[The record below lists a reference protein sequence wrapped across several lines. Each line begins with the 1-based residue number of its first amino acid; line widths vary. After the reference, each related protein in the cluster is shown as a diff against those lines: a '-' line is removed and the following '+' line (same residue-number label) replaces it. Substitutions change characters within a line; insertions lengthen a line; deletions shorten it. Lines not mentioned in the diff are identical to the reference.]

1 MKAISLVVGVLV
13 GLVSSSVFAQADPQA
28 PKVSNAEQ
36 VEALYAEGAAL
47 YKSERYR
54 EAIDRFERAYALFP
68 EPNLLYNIARA
79 HEALGQ
85 TEEAISVYERFLAQ
99 ENIASSLKAKAER
112 KLKVLK
118 EAKLKSAVQALEP
131 PPEPAKPAKTPSAD
145 VSSKP
150 VDNAPALSN
159 PTPATTVETQSG
171 GSGRVW
177 GWVLGATA
185 VAAVAAGGVVFGLG
199 FRDHQKV
206 DDAKAEAGTM
216 SIASLSQVEA
226 DDLISAGS
234 TKKTAGVAVMGGGAA
249 LGVIS
254 AIIFF
259 ASSDP
264 EPSLQASAAPVHQG
278 AVFSLNGVF

>member
-1 MKAISLVVGVLV
+1 MGILV
-13 GLVSSSVFAQADPQA
+13 GFASSSVLAQADPQS

-47 YKSERYR
+47 YKSERFR

-85 TEEAISVYERFLAQ
+85 TDEAISVYERFLAQ

-131 PPEPAKPAKTPSAD
+131 PPEPAKPAKAPSAE

-150 VDNAPALSN
+150 AENASSALSN
-159 PTPATTVETQSG
+159 PTPTTTVETQPGS
-171 GSGRVW
+171 SGRVW
-177 GWVLGATA
+177 GWGLGATA

-206 DDAKAEAGTM
+206 DDAKVEAGTT

-249 LGVIS
+249 LGLIS
-254 AIIFF
+254 AIIFI